1 MKGAL
6 KNPPE
11 WTAVGSPWPWTSSP
25 TKQNGGVPWW
35 PARTIA
41 ERTDPESPAVGAGHN
56 GPTVTA
62 APIRHIPRG
71 TPSLHHVA
79 GRSTVN
85 DTRLPAG
92 LPASLQQCCRW
103 FRMCR

>member
-1 MKGAL
+1 MNEDHEVKMKGAL

-25 TKQNGGVPWW
+25 TKQHGGLPWW

-41 ERTDPESPAVGAGHN
+41 ERTDPETPAVGAGSN

-62 APIRHIPRG
+62 ALIRHISRRCPVCTMCLG
-71 TPSLHHVA
+71 VPLLTTPH
-79 GRSTVN
+79 
-85 DTRLPAG
+85 
-92 LPASLQQCCRW
+92 CR
-103 FRMCR
+103 RD